1 MKLSALPERRKT
13 PRTTVEAITYISF
26 DADNGGI
33 LSNISEEGLCF
44 HAARPVQQTERLRV
58 RFSVNGTPI
67 EGYVE
72 PIWLDE
78 TQKTGG
84 FRFIS
89 LSPETDKQI
98 GQSIS
103 GSAGSGS
110 TGSGSTGLAAAPVRA
125 VRSVPKTRAVRTL
138 NASGSDHFSLRR
150 LKSCSVMR
158 VMQRLWVAGKT
169 AKIWSMVS
177 ALAVSMYGFALRVM
191 GGLRRVLWPRTEVPH
206 VRASLQSFPAQN
218 KAAATWFFRGV
229 LTGLLIGALVG
240 ATLQLGI
247 YRRQFGELLIDFGG
261 RLAAKPAQTVPLA
274 PARNVQ

>member
-1 MKLSALPERRKT
+1 MELSALPERRKT

-33 LSNISEEGLCF
+33 LSNISKEGLCF

-58 RFSVNGTPI
+58 SFSVNGTPI
-67 EGYVE
+67 EACVE
-72 PIWLDE
+72 LIWLDE

-89 LSPETDKQI
+89 LSPETHKQI
-98 GQSIS
+98 GQSI
-103 GSAGSGS
+103 
-110 TGSGSTGLAAAPVRA
+110 SGSTGLAAAPVGA
-125 VRSVPKTRAVRTL
+125 VRSAPETRAFRAL

-158 VMQRLWVAGKT
+158 VMQRLWVAGET
-169 AKIWSMVS
+169 AKIWTMVS

-191 GGLRRVLWPRTEVPH
+191 GGRRRVSRPRTEVPYA
-206 VRASLQSFPAQN
+206 RPSPQSFPAQN
-218 KAAATWFFRGV
+218 KAAATWFFRGL

-240 ATLQLGI
+240 ATLQLSI

-274 PARNVQ
+274 PARNMQ

>member
-13 PRTTVEAITYISF
+13 PRTIVEAITYISF

-33 LSNISEEGLCF
+33 LSNMSEEGLCF
-44 HAARPVQQTERLRV
+44 HAARPVQQSEGLRV
-58 RFSVNGTPI
+58 SFSVNGTPI
-67 EGYVE
+67 EAYVE
-72 PIWLDE
+72 LIWLDE

-89 LSPETDKQI
+89 LSPETYKQI

-103 GSAGSGS
+103 GS
-110 TGSGSTGLAAAPVRA
+110 TGLASDPDRA
-125 VRSVPKTRAVRTL
+125 VRSVPKTRAFRAL

-158 VMQRLWVAGKT
+158 VMQRLWVAGET
-169 AKIWSMVS
+169 AKILRMVS
-177 ALAVSMYGFALRVM
+177 VSMYGFALRVM
-191 GGLRRVLWPRTEVPH
+191 GGIRRVSWPRTEVPY
-206 VRASLQSFPAQN
+206 VRPSPQSFPAQN

-274 PARNVQ
+274 PARNIQ